1 MDILE
6 AVATQLATNTKK
18 SLNSKVGE
26 IWPNSRFEV
35 ATHNQRII
43 ILFRTDLEEDLYP
56 ICQYNIEQ
64 NRYEIPRRY
73 FSIGAE
79 DYVINQMLKYVIF
92 TINNE
97 LRKMGRLQEEQDKF
111 NTEVKDYYFEEKE
124 NDETSQSDNI

>member
-18 SLNSKVGE
+18 SLNSKADEV
-26 IWPNSRFEV
+26 WPNSRFEV

-43 ILFRTDLEEDLYP
+43 VLFKPDLEDDLYP

-79 DYVINQMLKYVIF
+79 EFVINQTLKYVIF
-92 TINNE
+92 TISNE
-97 LRKMGRLQEEQDKF
+97 LRKMSRLQEEQDKF
-111 NTEVKDYYFEEKE
+111 NKEVKDYYLDE
-124 NDETSQSDNI
+124 NENAELGKRED